1 MKSLVEIRS
10 QLSIYAFRYS
20 DHAFERAIVRGITRE
35 EIVQASSS
43 ITVIENYPDDKY
55 GPSCLVL
62 GYTADNRPLHIQVSL
77 AEESETLIITLYEPD
92 PSEWEDYRRRR

>member
-10 QLSIYAFRYS
+10 QLSIDAFRYS

-43 ITVIENYPDDKY
+43 MTVIENYPDDKY